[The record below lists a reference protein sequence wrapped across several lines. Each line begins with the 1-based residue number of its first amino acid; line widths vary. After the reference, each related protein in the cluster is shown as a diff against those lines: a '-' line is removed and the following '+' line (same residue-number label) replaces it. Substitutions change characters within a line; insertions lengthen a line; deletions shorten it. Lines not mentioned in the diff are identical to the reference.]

1 MVGKDRGRGTYLG
14 RLPRGGL
21 PRGLGRSA
29 GLGLQLGQQAKAPQ
43 QVSGSLEDHIEVY
56 RL

>member
-1 MVGKDRGRGTYLG
+1 MVSKERGGGTYLG

-29 GLGLQLGQQAKAPQ
+29 GRGLQLGQQAKAPQ
-43 QVSGSLEDHIEVY
+43 QVRGSLEDHIEVY